1 MAAPQRSD
9 DLYSLAQQANYGL
22 VVTRD
27 VDSSHQYRAMS
38 MWLVPMDLPGIT
50 IHGLQ
55 KVGWHNPDFNEVFDN
70 VEIFPSM
77 LVGQEKTASFSC
89 ARLYR

>member
-1 MAAPQRSD
+1 M
-9 DLYSLAQQANYGL
+9 
-22 VVTRD
+22 TRD

-38 MWLVPMDLPGIT
+38 IWLVPMDLFGIT
-50 IHGLQ
+50 IHELQ

-89 ARLYR
+89 ARSYR